1 MQCSLES
8 MLALMSVLILYLQ
21 GHGVLM
27 LSLFVIL
34 LQSIQQLGPARRKVT
49 EAFVTGLA

>member
-8 MLALMSVLILYLQ
+8 MLAVLILYLQ